1 MLKNIDNIQE
11 IIRALDEK
19 TRHISEIMNTI
30 NNISEQTS
38 LLALNASIEAA
49 RAGEHGK
56 GFSVVADEIGKLAE
70 SSGNA
75 SMDVASILDGIRS
88 ETESTVEM
96 MEQIYE
102 KFREQIRF
110 IEQVGDSFAE
120 LNQSSVRISE
130 DISRME
136 PLIDG
141 MKQLSREV
149 VSSTEQI
156 ANISRNTVDSSQEIY
171 EALNK
176 ERRLVEEFSGKVE
189 DLTEVSRN
197 LKTEMIRFK

>member
-1 MLKNIDNIQE
+1 
-11 IIRALDEK
+11 
-19 TRHISEIMNTI
+19 
-30 NNISEQTS
+30 
-38 LLALNASIEAA
+38 
-49 RAGEHGK
+49 
-56 GFSVVADEIGKLAE
+56 
-70 SSGNA
+70 
-75 SMDVASILDGIRS
+75 
-88 ETESTVEM
+88 